1 MNQQRFNGVILL
13 IFPLTS
19 ERQVGLL
26 YITMTFFPPAQPIK
40 FSRDEFPIDGR
51 KWIRSAPKIC
61 VFLFFLVPSFFAAS
75 LKEEVSSKNNE
86 RLRKA
91 LEEFPEA
98 DTDKDGILTLV
109 EARAFLAQQ
118 KTGEESRTRGGAE
131 KAPQSGPSSSKAV
144 LKEGE
149 IKGYN
154 GLYMGHSFFQPSV
167 RQLGKMIPSDIKG
180 HTQYSV
186 FSGGA
191 KGSPGG
197 LWAAKDKR
205 EQGKKILESKKIDLL
220 VMTYYS
226 PRDSSIEHYS
236 RWFDYAITQNP
247 EVTFMVALPW
257 DKQPHKV
264 DQSASDMAQKR
275 VFEFNETL
283 ISALREKYSKNK
295 ILFCPYALGAYELID
310 RLRAQKLFGVKHI
323 LDPDRKTRAESKRK
337 KQQLFN
343 DELGHSGELVS
354 SLGALLW
361 LQTLYEYD
369 LSKLKKQKVDGLN
382 EIDLNEIAQVVSKRI
397 APLNVKVRKK

>member
-1 MNQQRFNGVILL
+1 MRK
-13 IFPLTS
+13 
-19 ERQVGLL
+19 
-26 YITMTFFPPAQPIK
+26 FFSPEQPIE
-40 FSRDEFPIDGR
+40 FSRGEFPIDGR
-51 KWIRSAPKIC
+51 KWNRITPKIC

-86 RLRKA
+86 RLRKS
-91 LEEFPEA
+91 LKEFPEA

-109 EARAFLAQQ
+109 EARAFIAQQ
-118 KTGEESRTRGGAE
+118 KTEEESRTRGGAE
-131 KAPQSGPSSSKAV
+131 KAPQSGPSSSKAA

-167 RQLGKMIPSDIKG
+167 WQLGEMIPSDIRG

-191 KGSPGG
+191 NGSPGG
-197 LWAAKDKR
+197 LWAAKKKR
-205 EQGKKILESKKIDLL
+205 EQGKKILDSKKIDLL

-226 PRDSSIEHYS
+226 PRDSSVEHYS
-236 RWFDYAITQNP
+236 RWFDYAIAQNP
-247 EVTFMVALPW
+247 KVTFMVALPW

-264 DQSASDMAQKR
+264 GQSASEMVQKR

-283 ISALREKYSKNK
+283 ISALRKKYSKNK

-310 RLRAQKLFGVKHI
+310 LLRAQKLFGVKHI
-323 LDPDRKTRAESKRK
+323 LDPNRKTRAESKRK
-337 KQQLFN
+337 KRQLFN

-369 LSKLKKQKVDGLN
+369 LSKLEKQRIDGL
-382 EIDLNEIAQVVSKRI
+382 EKIDLNEIAQVVSKRI
-397 APLNVKVRKK
+397 APFNVKINKE